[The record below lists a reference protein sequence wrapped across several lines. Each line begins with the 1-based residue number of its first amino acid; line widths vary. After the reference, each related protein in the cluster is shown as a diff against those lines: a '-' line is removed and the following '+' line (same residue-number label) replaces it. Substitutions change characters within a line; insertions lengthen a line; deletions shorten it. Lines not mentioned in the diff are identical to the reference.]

1 MSLKKILIGS
11 DIAIRCDTF
20 EKAKQLFKILDSWEV
35 VWCNYNSLYYYKD
48 LNWEYYEDKTCYEFD
63 DYDGKLRYS
72 EIEFYKKEDYE
83 IWTFE
88 QFMDE
93 YNKDGI
99 GEENK
104 LIHTINLGNKCR
116 IIESDD
122 MTLTIEVTEKIG
134 TFILKNMEEEIM
146 KTIEAKIATRDNK
159 QILTFL
165 TKGLEQEDFN
175 ISSFKKY
182 EDEHTLQLRITT
194 KKGNQYLDEGHEE
207 IIKIDRIFMPKKIKF
222 KCNNGVMSTEFDC
235 IDKSIEVEME

>member
-1 MSLKKILIGS
+1 MCNNLELLEKMKNEE
-11 DIAIRCDTF
+11 IAIHCDSKNKSN
-20 EKAKQLFKILDSWEV
+20 EVFKIFKQWGI
-35 VWCNYNSLYYYKD
+35 KD
-48 LNWEYYEDKTCYEFD
+48 LDDEDWDEFENETCYKLYGFNDAYNYCSKEWCES
-63 DYDGKLRYS
+63 DG
-72 EIEFYKKEDYE
+72 YE

-88 QFMDE
+88 KFMEE